1 MKLAYFD
8 CFSGVSGD
16 MILGALVDAGL
27 ELPKLAA
34 RLNQLPI
41 KNFELKA
48 KSVRRG
54 HLSGTKVDVLIQSPK
69 QKQWEIKDLENAITR
84 SRLDEPAIK
93 TCRAILERWIKA
105 EIKSHGTAR
114 GLRFQGAEAVDL
126 LVDIVGSVVG
136 LALMGID
143 EVIAS
148 PLNLG
153 SGMISHHDTR
163 LPVPAP
169 TTTELV
175 RGFPVYSAGPPQE
188 LTTPTG
194 AAIIT
199 TLVTKLGPLPALRL
213 QKVGYGAGS
222 REFQHWPNM
231 MRVLIGAPELIEQPD
246 VVSVLETNIDDLNP
260 QVYDHVMDRLLE
272 AGALD
277 VYFTPVTM
285 KKSRPGV
292 VLTVIGEPSRAAAL
306 AEIVFRETT
315 TLGIRES
322 ELRRRR
328 LPRHETTVETA
339 YGTVRVKSVPL
350 GAGRERRL
358 PEYDDCRR
366 IARETGRPLTRVLQE
381 LTDALNPRAPQSLP
395 SSSASEEPPDDSHA
409 PSGSGA

>member
-1 MKLAYFD
+1 MKIAYFD

-41 KNFELKA
+41 KGFELKA
-48 KSVRRG
+48 KAARRG
-54 HLSGTKVDVLIQSPK
+54 HLSGTKVDVVVQAPK
-69 QKQWEIKDLENAITR
+69 QKQWEIKDLENTITR
-84 SRLDEPAIK
+84 SRLDEAAIK

-114 GLRFQGAEAVDL
+114 GLRFQGTEAVDL

-153 SGMISHHDTR
+153 SGMISHHNTH

-175 RGFPVYSAGPPQE
+175 RGFAVYSAGPPHE

-199 TLVTKLGPLPALRL
+199 TLVTKLGALPEMRL

-222 REFQHWPNM
+222 REFQTWPNM
-231 MRVLIGAPELIEQPD
+231 MRVLIGEPELVEQPD
-246 VVSVLETNIDDLNP
+246 VVTVLETNIDDLNP
-260 QVYDHVMDRLLE
+260 QVYDHVMDRLFD

-285 KKSRPGV
+285 KKSRPAV
-292 VLTVIGEPSRAAAL
+292 VLTVVCEPRQAAAL
-306 AEIVFRETT
+306 SEIVFRETT

-328 LPRHETTVETA
+328 LPRRETTVETA
-339 YGTVRVKSVPL
+339 YGTVRVKTVTQ
-350 GAGRERRL
+350 GGGRERRL

-366 IARETGRPLTRVLQE
+366 IARETGRPLARVLEE
-381 LTDALNPRAPQSLP
+381 LTESLNPRGAQRPPGSL
-395 SSSASEEPPDDSHA
+395 ASDEPPGEPRA
-409 PSGSGA
+409 T